1 VVQPISDAPEGE
13 DEMSLLL
20 KNISLPLAHF
30 TLEVNMEMRSRVT
43 AVFGPSGAGK
53 TSLLDLIAGLRAP
66 HSAFIQ
72 LNGSVLTDTTKNF
85 SVPAHQRGIGYV
97 PQDLA
102 LFPHLSVR
110 GNLLYSR
117 KSGGPGDPTFA
128 FEHVTEVLEIQPL
141 VSRGVTELSGG
152 EKQRVALAR
161 ALLSSPRLLL
171 LDEPLASLDAPLK
184 AKIIPY
190 LIRIRDEFRIPM
202 LCVTHDRFEALT
214 LADEIIVLVDGKVPQ
229 TGPVSEVFTRP
240 ANAEVAR
247 LAAIET
253 LQPGRITNVSD
264 GLATVSV
271 HRATLT
277 ALAPSTASHDVFVCI
292 RGEDVILQRDNAAAS
307 SVRNR
312 LSARV
317 LLLRPEGALVRVE
330 LDAGFP
336 LFALVTR
343 PACAELALREGEN
356 VTALIKAPA
365 IHLVPR

>member
-1 VVQPISDAPEGE
+1 
-13 DEMSLLL
+13 MSLLL

-30 TLEVNMEMRSRVT
+30 TLEVDVEVRSRIT

-53 TSLLDLIAGLRAP
+53 TSLLDLIAGLRRAP
-66 HSAFIQ
+66 SAIIQ
-72 LNGSVLTDTTKNF
+72 LDDRALTDTTKRLF
-85 SVPAHQRGIGYV
+85 VPTHRRGIGYV

-110 GNLLYSR
+110 QNLLFGC
-117 KSGGPGDPTFA
+117 KSGGGANPSFN
-128 FEHVTEVLEIQPL
+128 FERVVDVLEIRPL
-141 VSRGVTELSGG
+141 ISRGVTELSGG

-161 ALLSSPRLLL
+161 ALLAAPRLLL

-184 AKIIPY
+184 MKIIPY
-190 LIRIRDEFRIPM
+190 LTRIRDEFRIPM

-214 LADEIIVLVDGKVPQ
+214 LADEIVVLVNGRVLQ
-229 TGPVSEVFTRP
+229 SGPVLDVFNRP
-240 ANAEVAR
+240 ASADVAK
-247 LAAIET
+247 IVGVET
-253 LQPGRITNVSD
+253 LQPGSITEVND
-264 GLATVSV
+264 GLATVKIRDV
-271 HRATLT
+271 VLT
-277 ALAPSTASHDVFVCI
+277 AVAPDAATREVFVCL
-292 RGEDVILQRDNAAAS
+292 RGEDVILQRESGAPS

-317 LLLRPEGALVRVE
+317 VAFRTEGALVRVE

-336 LFALVTR
+336 LFALITR
-343 PACAELALREGEN
+343 PACVELALREGES